1 MHVSTDSRTDNIRE
15 LRPFIT
21 EMLPYKEN
29 QQNAEM
35 LNNNEAYDEFEDPI
49 HIMSKKVYNSMRS
62 YQNHFF
68 VAPDLDYLSKPIPSL
83 HKNNSLI

>member
-1 MHVSTDSRTDNIRE
+1 MHVNTDSRTDNIRE

-29 QQNAEM
+29 QQNTD
-35 LNNNEAYDEFEDPI
+35 NTEAYDEFEDPI

-68 VAPDLDYLSKPIPSL
+68 VAPDLEYLSKPIPSL
-83 HKNNSLI
+83 NKNNSLI